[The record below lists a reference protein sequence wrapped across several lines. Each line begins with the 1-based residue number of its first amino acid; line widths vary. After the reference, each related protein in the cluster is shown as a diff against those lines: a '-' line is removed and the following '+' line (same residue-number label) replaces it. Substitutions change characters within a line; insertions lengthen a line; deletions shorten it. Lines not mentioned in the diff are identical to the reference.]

1 MRAPT
6 PKPQHPDSTHKPSVR
21 MLSISIYGQ
30 IIMINKIY
38 YGYLHMKSG
47 VVCPRRLWNN
57 KITLIY
63 M

>member
-1 MRAPT
+1 MTPPT
-6 PKPQHPDSTHKPSVR
+6 PKPQPPDSTHKPSVR
-21 MLSISIYGQ
+21 KFLIYGQ

-38 YGYLHMKSG
+38 YDYLHMKSG
-47 VVCPRRLWNN
+47 VVCPQRLRNQ